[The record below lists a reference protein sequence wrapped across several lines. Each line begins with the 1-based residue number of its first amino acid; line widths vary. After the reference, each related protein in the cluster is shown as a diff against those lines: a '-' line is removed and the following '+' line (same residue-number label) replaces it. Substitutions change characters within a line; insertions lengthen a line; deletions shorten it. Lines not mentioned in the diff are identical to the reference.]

1 MRAGPIPKAWIHAE
15 SVPRWILRGILL
27 LFLLALT
34 SFAAWW
40 RTGDWRWMRA
50 FFDYPGVLFFVG
62 CSLLG
67 LRLSYLCWRQ
77 FAPGDAIR
85 PAWLLIVLFASS
97 QLAGGVLAHLLGSES
112 YLNPLYYLPSGPA
125 LIRGAFSVGR
135 LFSPISMLFLAAGLF
150 RVVRICRKNGVLAG
164 LKTFDFLLLGIV
176 TVYTTHYLTAVVFS
190 SQHPEGP
197 VTAGKIVTWM
207 SDPLLCVLL
216 LQAILI
222 RRSAANMG
230 WGLIARCWVAF
241 TAAIFFTSVG
251 DIGLWASA
259 RSAIPFGLQAASWYV
274 WYPATAC
281 FAAAPAYQLQAMLRA
296 THGAVY
302 DEDLDTVG
310 YQTGR
315 GVWPSHR

>member
-1 MRAGPIPKAWIHAE
+1 MPAGPTPTAWILAGRI
-15 SVPRWILRGILL
+15 PRLIFWSILL
-27 LFLLALT
+27 LLLLALAAF
-34 SFAAWW
+34 SAWW
-40 RTGDWRWMRA
+40 ATGNWMWMRA

-77 FAPGDAIR
+77 FAPGDAMR
-85 PAWLLIVLFASS
+85 PAWLLIVLFGLS
-97 QLAGGVLAHLLGSES
+97 QLTGGVIGHVLGGES
-112 YLNPLYYLPSGPA
+112 FLNPLYYLASGHG
-125 LIRGAFSVGR
+125 LIRTAAYTGR

-150 RVVRICRKNGVLAG
+150 RVVQICRKNGVLAG

-176 TVYTTHYLTAVVFS
+176 TVYTIHYFTAVVFS

-197 VTAGKIVTWM
+197 VTADKIFTWM

-259 RSAIPFGLQAASWYV
+259 RGTIPFGLQAASWYV

-296 THGAVY
+296 THGLAC
-302 DEDLDTVG
+302 DEDLDAVG

-315 GVWPSHR
+315 GV

>member
-1 MRAGPIPKAWIHAE
+1 MIRAEEIQRLVSW
-15 SVPRWILRGILL
+15 STLL
-27 LFLLALT
+27 LLLLAVA

-40 RTGDWRWMRA
+40 RTGDWMWMRA

-77 FAPGDAIR
+77 FAPGDAMR
-85 PAWLLIVLFASS
+85 PAWLLIVLFGLS
-97 QLAGGVLAHLLGSES
+97 QLTGGVIGHLLGSNS
-112 YLNPLYYLPSGPA
+112 ALNPLHYLASGHD
-125 LIRGAFSVGR
+125 LIRTAAATGR

-150 RVVRICRKNGVLAG
+150 RVVQICRKNGVLAG

-176 TVYTTHYLTAVVFS
+176 TVYTIHYFAAVVLS

-197 VTAGKIVTWM
+197 VTPSKILTWM

-222 RRSAANMG
+222 RRSAANLG

-259 RSAIPFGLQAASWYV
+259 RGVIPFGLQAASWYV

-281 FAAAPAYQLQAMLRA
+281 YAVAPAYQLQAMLRA
-296 THGAVY
+296 THGPACDEEPDAVGI
-302 DEDLDTVG
+302 TG
-310 YQTGR
+310 TGR
-315 GVWPSHR
+315 DKPWPPA

>member
-1 MRAGPIPKAWIHAE
+1 MRTRPMPMAWIQAE
-15 SVPRWILRGILL
+15 RIPRLVAQGTLL
-27 LFLLALT
+27 LLLLALA

-77 FAPGDAIR
+77 FAPGDAMR
-85 PAWLLIVLFASS
+85 PAWLLIVLFGLS
-97 QLAGGVLAHLLGSES
+97 QLTGGVIGHLLGSDS
-112 YLNPLYYLPSGPA
+112 LLNPLHYLSSGQD
-125 LIRGAFSVGR
+125 LIRAAASAGR

-176 TVYTTHYLTAVVFS
+176 TVYTINYFSAVVLS

-197 VTAGKIVTWM
+197 VSATKIITWM

-222 RRSAANMG
+222 RRSAANLG

-259 RSAIPFGLQAASWYV
+259 RGGLPFGLQAASWYV
-274 WYPATAC
+274 WYPATAS
-281 FAAAPAYQLQAMLRA
+281 FAVAPAYQLQAMLRA
-296 THGAVY
+296 THGPACDEELDAVGHHARRA
-302 DEDLDTVG
+302 V
-310 YQTGR
+310 
-315 GVWPSHR
+315 

>member
-1 MRAGPIPKAWIHAE
+1 MRAASMPKAWFLAGRM
-15 SVPRWILRGILL
+15 PRLIFWSILL
-27 LFLLALT
+27 LLLLALA

-40 RTGDWRWMRA
+40 ATGDRIWMRA

-77 FAPGDAIR
+77 FAPGDAMR
-85 PAWLLIVLFASS
+85 PAWLLIVLFGLS
-97 QLAGGVLAHLLGSES
+97 QLAGGVLAHLLGNES
-112 YLNPLYYLPSGPA
+112 FLNPLYYLPSSHG
-125 LIRGAFSVGR
+125 LIRTAAYTGG

-150 RVVRICRKNGVLAG
+150 RVVQICRKNGVLAG

-176 TVYTTHYLTAVVFS
+176 TAYTIHYFTAVVFS

-197 VTAGKIVTWM
+197 VTTGKIVTWM

-216 LQAILI
+216 LQAILL

-230 WGLIARCWVAF
+230 WGLIGRCWAAF
-241 TAAIFFTSVG
+241 TAAIFLTSVG

-259 RSAIPFGLQAASWYV
+259 RGVIPFGLQAASWYV

-281 FAAAPAYQLQAMLRA
+281 FAVAPAYQLQAMLRA
-296 THGAVY
+296 THGRAC
-302 DEDLDTVG
+302 DEEPHAVG
-310 YQTGR
+310 YHASR
-315 GVWPSHR
+315 GA